1 MGKQKD
7 GKNNE
12 EKETNLLL
20 NRRSLLECG
29 AALVVSSAVVA
40 RANGAPVENAL
51 DAKPGEAGRD
61 TGPIENSSYSL
72 HSDTD
77 SSSRVPDFPR
87 SMPLESGPHF
97 DPHATED
104 YIKSLVEKFLA
115 QVSTRNTEDLVRSF
129 VHDDVLVST
138 SRHEFFSNIPA
149 ATNADGIY
157 RFLGEEFIPDYPTRY
172 VVLENSAYN
181 PLDPAGLSPGDASG
195 ALLWPDVMVS
205 AAIVS
210 RWTERIAST
219 PVVAGAGVDNS
230 VIPLTAIYRL
240 TLIWVR
246 QHPVP
251 EDPLGPLVYKIAH
264 LHLSPWKGKFAATLN
279 YQKPDAVEAR
289 PYLPQVTHRPEKRPT
304 LPDGSVHYPTPL
316 NSPKPGGSPVHHWP
330 SETFIRDAIALH
342 FGRAKSSIWWI
353 FDGWE
358 VDVEGWGT
366 KNNPANPVHM
376 LGESAN
382 FVETAEH
389 YNGLF
394 SAFAPEFT
402 LVSDNAI
409 VAGPFLIQSY
419 HATARVVVDKTKS
432 PGFGEKQIIFH
443 GHTIYKVEKSGKIS
457 WRWSNHYNEIWS
469 SQFQHWMKEHRNSV
483 IRDWFPDPFFLIEDS
498 NLLPVVSERDP
509 ASVSELYIR
518 DMMFRFFSEMSR
530 GSRSRSVDQRVTEIK
545 EFIQRYFGGGAF
557 DAFYVYPQRKVIDPS
572 DPLDPGLDLLRV
584 DGLYSELSLI
594 GKLLNN
600 LLRYEES
607 YTVMDEIVVCGN
619 YAGVK
624 YHQSFKAEHGASTW
638 KLIRGQAIFEFCND
652 GSGLIRRA
660 WDNPDESV

>member
-1 MGKQKD
+1 MGKPKD
-7 GKNNE
+7 GEYNE
-12 EKETNLLL
+12 ENKTNLLL
-20 NRRSLLECG
+20 NRRSLLAGG

-40 RANGAPVENAL
+40 RGTGVPPENVL
-51 DAKPGEAGRD
+51 DAKPGDPARD
-61 TGPIENSSYSL
+61 TSLIENP
-72 HSDTD
+72 SDIRLSD
-77 SSSRVPDFPR
+77 AGSAARVPDVLR
-87 SMPLESGPHF
+87 SMPLEPGAHV

-104 YIKSLVEKFLA
+104 YIKNLVEKFLA

-129 VHDDVLVST
+129 VHNDVLVST
-138 SRHEFFSNIPA
+138 SRHDFFSNVPA
-149 ATNADGIY
+149 ITNSDGIY
-157 RFLGEEFIPDYPTRY
+157 RFLGEEFVPDYPTRY

-181 PLDPAGLSPGDASG
+181 PIDPAGLSPGDPSV
-195 ALLWPDVMVS
+195 ALQWPDVMVS

-219 PVVAGAGVDNS
+219 PVAAGTGADNS
-230 VIPLTAIYRL
+230 VIPLTGIYRL

-246 QHPVP
+246 QHPLP

-279 YQKPDAVEAR
+279 YQKPDAVKAR
-289 PYLPQVTHRPEKRPT
+289 PYLPQVTHRPQQRPT
-304 LPDGSVHYPTPL
+304 LPDGSAHYPTPL

-342 FGRAKSSIWWI
+342 FGRAQTSLWWI

-366 KNNPANPVHM
+366 KSNPANPVHM

-382 FVETAEH
+382 FVDTARH
-389 YNGLF
+389 YSGLF

-419 HATARVVVDKTKS
+419 HAAARVVVDKTAS

-443 GHTIYKVEKSGKIS
+443 GQTIYKVDKSGKIS

-469 SQFQHWMKEHRNSV
+469 SQFQHWIKEHRNSV

-498 NLLPVVSERDP
+498 NILPVVSERDP
-509 ASVSELYIR
+509 AAVSELYIR

-530 GSRSRSVDQRVTEIK
+530 GSRSRPFDQRVTEIK
-545 EFIQRYFGGGAF
+545 EFIQQYFRGGAF
-557 DAFYVYPQRKVIDPS
+557 DAFYVYPQKKLIDPS
-572 DPLDPGLDLLRV
+572 DPLDPRRDMVRV
-584 DGLYSELSLI
+584 ESLYNELSLI

-600 LLRYEES
+600 LLHYEDS

-624 YHQSFKAEHGASTW
+624 YHQSFKADHGASTW
-638 KLIRGQAIFEFCND
+638 RMIRGQAIFEFWND

-660 WDNPDESV
+660 WDNPDESA

>member
-1 MGKQKD
+1 MGKDKD
-7 GKNNE
+7 KKDNE
-12 EKETNLLL
+12 KTQQNLRLKRRTLL
-20 NRRSLLECG
+20 AGG

-40 RANGAPVENAL
+40 RGTGVPPESVL
-51 DAKPGEAGRD
+51 DAKPGDAARD
-61 TGPIENSSYSL
+61 TSLIENP
-72 HSDTD
+72 SDIRLSD
-77 SSSRVPDFPR
+77 AGSAARVPDVLR
-87 SMPLESGPHF
+87 SMPLEPGPHF

-104 YIKSLVEKFLA
+104 YIKNLVEKFLA

-129 VHDDVLVST
+129 VHNDVLVST
-138 SRHEFFSNIPA
+138 SRHDFFSNVPA
-149 ATNADGIY
+149 ITNSDGIY

-181 PLDPAGLSPGDASG
+181 PIDPAGLSPGDPSV
-195 ALLWPDVMVS
+195 ALQWPDVMVS

-210 RWTERIAST
+210 RWTDRIAST
-219 PVVAGAGVDNS
+219 PVAAGTGADNS
-230 VIPLTAIYRL
+230 VIPLTGIYRL

-246 QHPVP
+246 QHPLP

-279 YQKPDAVEAR
+279 YHTPDAVKAR
-289 PYLPQVTHRPEKRPT
+289 PYLPQVTHRPQQRPT

-330 SETFIRDAIALH
+330 SDTFIRDAIALH
-342 FGRAKSSIWWI
+342 FGRAQTSLWWI

-366 KNNPANPVHM
+366 KSNPANPVHM

-382 FVETAEH
+382 FVDTARH
-389 YNGLF
+389 YSGLF
-394 SAFAPEFT
+394 SSFAPEFS

-419 HATARVVVDKTKS
+419 HAAARVVIDKTAS

-443 GHTIYKVEKSGKIS
+443 GQTIYKVDKSGKIS

-469 SQFQHWMKEHRNSV
+469 SQFQHWIKEHRNSV
-483 IRDWFPDPFFLIEDS
+483 IRDWFPDPFFLIEDP

-509 ASVSELYIR
+509 AAVSELYIR

-545 EFIQRYFGGGAF
+545 EFIQQYFRGGAF
-557 DAFYVYPQRKVIDPS
+557 DAFYVYPQKKVIDPS
-572 DPLDPGLDLLRV
+572 DPLDPRRDLVRV
-584 DGLYSELSLI
+584 DSLYNEKSLI
-594 GKLLNN
+594 GRVLNN
-600 LLRYEES
+600 LSRYEDS
-607 YTVMDEIVVCGN
+607 YTVMDDIVVCGN

-624 YHQSFKAEHGASTW
+624 YHQSFKADNGASTW
-638 KLIRGQAIFEFCND
+638 RLIRGQAVFEFWND
-652 GSGLIRRA
+652 GSGLIKRA
-660 WDNPDESV
+660 WDNPDEPA